1 MNISLTALWLG
12 KYPPLFTSTS
22 VNDNNNLLVIISEK
36 SGKEERAII
45 FKSYFYLLFSW
56 QNPFQVFPA
65 KLEEDGH
72 SFLSGAQDQPTQPLH
87 PAELFPV
94 RKFLVNKK
102 RTSYNCQQIEKVSL
116 RVESLINKVNLEG
129 VLNPDLCD
137 SGAVHSAS

>member
-1 MNISLTALWLG
+1 MYQ
-12 KYPPLFTSTS
+12 K
-22 VNDNNNLLVIISEK
+22 K

-65 KLEEDGH
+65 KPEEDGH
-72 SFLSGAQDQPTQPLH
+72 SFLAEAQDQPTQPLH

-94 RKFLVNKK
+94 REFLVNKK
-102 RTSYNCQQIEKVSL
+102 RTSYNSQQIGKVSL

-137 SGAVHSAS
+137 SGAANSAS